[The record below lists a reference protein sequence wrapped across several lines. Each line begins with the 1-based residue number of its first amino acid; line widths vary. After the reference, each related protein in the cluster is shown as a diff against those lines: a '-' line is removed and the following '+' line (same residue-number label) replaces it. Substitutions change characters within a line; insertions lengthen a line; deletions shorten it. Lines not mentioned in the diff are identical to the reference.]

1 MKLDHSYNY
10 FISMN
15 LYMQKKAIYII
26 IFIFFSSALSF
37 FNCGS
42 DRKKQN
48 ELKREECLRLSYLA
62 FTESQNSSQN
72 FSDSEKVTLTLDFAY
87 SCSAESGQSP
97 SCKEFYSRNKDS
109 AIATSICE
117 PSFLKKIA
125 KCPTQNLI
133 GSCFIFQA
141 DAYEKIL
148 YAQPNDSLD
157 ISRVNCAQRNGKF
170 IAQEISNLSSNV
182 FLSCEL
188 IRNDN

>member
-1 MKLDHSYNY
+1 MKSELSCNY
-10 FISMN
+10 FTSVS
-15 LYMQKKAIYII
+15 LFMQKKSIYII
-26 IFIFFSSALSF
+26 LFTFLFSTLSTI
-37 FNCGS
+37 NCGS

-48 ELKREECLRLSYLA
+48 ELKRDECLRLSYLA

-72 FSDSEKVTLTLDFAY
+72 FSDSEKVTLALDFAY

-97 SCKEFYSRNKDS
+97 SCREFYSRNKDS

-117 PSFLKKIA
+117 TGFSKKLA

-133 GSCFIFQA
+133 GSCFIFQN

-148 YAQPNDSLD
+148 YAQPNDSLEV
-157 ISRVNCAQRNGKF
+157 SRINCGQRNGKF